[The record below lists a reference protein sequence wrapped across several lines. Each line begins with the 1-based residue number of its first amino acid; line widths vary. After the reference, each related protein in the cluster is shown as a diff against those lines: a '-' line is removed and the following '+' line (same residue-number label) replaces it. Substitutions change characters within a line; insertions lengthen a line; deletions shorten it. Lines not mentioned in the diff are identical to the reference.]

1 MCSEGFETTFANEIR
16 WELTFVRP
24 SAMNAANLRQ
34 ALTQTLESFK
44 RCGIARFGTQHEFS
58 PEAISNL
65 EQWLAAEQ
73 SDSAQ
78 DSVSVG
84 ATGTDTGTS
93 HDRNVGLK
101 EPISG
106 QAPSPAPLSSGGGAA
121 GIVASGDAAAGH
133 GAAVGAASGDQA
145 APAPVNSSSLAPPTG
160 PWSLPVLDI
169 AERQSEFAQLDARIK
184 ACRRC
189 TNIVDFRHQTVF
201 GVGEIKPRLCFMGE
215 APGADEDR
223 LGEPFVGRAG
233 QLLNKIIGAMKLRR
247 EEVYILNALKCRPP
261 QNRTPL
267 PEEIA
272 NCNEFVERQ
281 LEVLQPEYIVCLGAV
296 AVRALLG
303 SSSSIG
309 RLRGRFHEY
318 KSARVV
324 VTYHPSYLLRQ
335 ESAKRLVW
343 EDMKM
348 LLADMG
354 IEL

>member
-1 MCSEGFETTFANEIR
+1 
-16 WELTFVRP
+16 
-24 SAMNAANLRQ
+24 MNAANLRQ

-44 RCGIARFGTQHEFS
+44 RCGVARFGADKELS
-58 PEAISNL
+58 PELGGKL
-65 EQWLAAEQ
+65 EEWFANEHSALTPAPQVSEQLAPASTTQ
-73 SDSAQ
+73 SAANSQSRDNVHSEAATQPQ
-78 DSVSVG
+78 DSSQTHAAAVA
-84 ATGTDTGTS
+84 ATET
-93 HDRNVGLK
+93 RPNPNLL
-101 EPISG
+101 
-106 QAPSPAPLSSGGGAA
+106 SPSSG
-121 GIVASGDAAAGH
+121 
-133 GAAVGAASGDQA
+133 
-145 APAPVNSSSLAPPTG
+145 
-160 PWSLPVLDI
+160 PWTLPVLNI
-169 AERQSEFAQLDARIK
+169 EERQREFATLDEKIK

-189 TNIVDFRHQTVF
+189 PNIVDFRQQTVF
-201 GVGEIKPRLCFMGE
+201 GVGELKPRLCFIGE

-335 ESAKRLVW
+335 ESAKRMVW

-354 IEL
+354 VAI